1 MGDSQCKSTE
11 MEDTICQSNLEFALG
26 SQKSDK
32 ALNNSPKASLNVN
45 VKEMGKIITFSP
57 PKARA
62 NIDDITKELHCQLCH
77 GWFHKPVMLSC
88 SHNFCKAC
96 IEKSW
101 RHHQKTICPECLIPC
116 QNKSFIPNT
125 VLERLVLRI
134 KDLPL
139 TQAQPQCQEH
149 GENLKLFSKQEGK
162 LACFQ
167 CKDVRHS
174 QEFMQIT
181 EAVHV
186 YTGKMTI
193 NQAQVEASLKEL
205 QRLKC
210 LQEEAICAHKE
221 NKLHLQQ
228 NISLEFLKLHQFL
241 HNKEKQLLDELQE
254 MGKKLDD
261 EMEKSLNQLQEQCV
275 LAKEMLVDIQVQMEQ
290 HNPFDFLGDI
300 TAFLS
305 SLEKGIEV
313 LSPRDFI
320 SKELSL
326 GKFKGPI
333 QYMTWKEMQ
342 SILCPGLCLIT
353 LDPKTAHPNLVISE
367 DRTSVWHGDVKQMIP
382 DNPERFDSSVAVLGL
397 EGFTNGKWYW
407 EVEVARKTKWT
418 LGVVRESINRKGCC
432 PLTPM
437 DGFWLLRLRNHVE
450 LKALDVPSFSMVLKC
465 SLKKVGIYLDYE
477 GGQVSF
483 YNAEEMSHIYTFSST
498 FIEKLLPYFCPCLN
512 DSGDNLEPL
521 SIIHPFGMSSDEQ

>member
-1 MGDSQCKSTE
+1 MGKMITLSPPT
-11 MEDTICQSNLEFALG
+11 TRANLE
-26 SQKSDK
+26 
-32 ALNNSPKASLNVN
+32 
-45 VKEMGKIITFSP
+45 
-57 PKARA
+57 
-62 NIDDITKELHCQLCH
+62 DITKELHCQLCH
-77 GWFHKPVMLSC
+77 DWFHRPVMLSC
-88 SHNFCKAC
+88 SHNFCKTC

-101 RHHQKTICPECLIPC
+101 KHHQKTVCPECLIPC
-116 QNKSFIPNT
+116 PNKSYIPNT
-125 VLERLVLRI
+125 VLERLVLRM

-139 TQAQPQCQEH
+139 NQGPPQCKEH
-149 GENLKLFSKQEGK
+149 GESLKLFSKQEGK

-193 NQAQVEASLKEL
+193 TQAQVEANLKEL

-210 LQEEAICAHKE
+210 MQEEAICANKE

-228 NISLEFLKLHQFL
+228 NISLEFLRLHQFL
-241 HNKEKQLLDELQE
+241 HNKEKQLQDELKE
-254 MGKKLDD
+254 TGKKLYE
-261 EMEKSLNQLQEQCV
+261 EMDKSLNQLQEQCV

-290 HNPFDFLGDI
+290 HNPFDFLRDI
-300 TAFLS
+300 TAFLG

-313 LSPRDFI
+313 LTPRDFI
-320 SKELSL
+320 SRELCL
-326 GKFKGPI
+326 GIFKGPI
-333 QYMTWKEMQ
+333 QYMMWKEME

-367 DRTSVWHGDVKQMIP
+367 DRTSVWHGDIKQMIP
-382 DNPERFDSSVAVLGL
+382 DNPQRFDSSVAVLGS
-397 EGFTNGKWYW
+397 EGFTKGKWYW
-407 EVEVARKTKWT
+407 EVEVIRKTKWT
-418 LGVVRESINRKGCC
+418 VGVVRESINRKGCC

-450 LKALDVPSFSMVLKC
+450 LKALDVPSFSLVLKC
-465 SLKKVGIYLDYE
+465 SLSKVGIYLDYE

-498 FIEKLLPYFCPCLN
+498 FTEKLLPYFCPCLN
-512 DSGDNLEPL
+512 DSGGNIEPL
-521 SIIHPFGMSSDEQ
+521 SIIHPFGKSSDKH

>member
-1 MGDSQCKSTE
+1 
-11 MEDTICQSNLEFALG
+11 MEDIS
-26 SQKSDK
+26 
-32 ALNNSPKASLNVN
+32 
-45 VKEMGKIITFSP
+45 
-57 PKARA
+57 
-62 NIDDITKELHCQLCH
+62 KELHCQLCH
-77 GWFHKPVMLSC
+77 DWFCKPVMLSC
-88 SHNFCKAC
+88 SHNFCKVC

-101 RHHQKTICPECLIPC
+101 KQNQKTVCPECLIPC
-116 QNKSFIPNT
+116 QNKSFIPNM

-139 TQAQPQCQEH
+139 TQGPPLCQEH

-167 CKDVRHS
+167 CKDIRHS

-186 YTGKMTI
+186 FTEKITT
-193 NQAQVEASLKEL
+193 NQAQVQANLKEI

-210 LQEEAICAHKE
+210 MQEEAICSHKE
-221 NKLHLQQ
+221 NKIYLQQ

-241 HNKEKQLLDELQE
+241 HHREKQFLNELQE
-254 MGKKLDD
+254 IGKKLDED
-261 EMEKSLNQLQEQCV
+261 MERSLNELQEQCV
-275 LAKEMLVDIQVQMEQ
+275 LAKEMLVDIQAQMEQ

-313 LSPRDFI
+313 LTPRDFI
-320 SKELSL
+320 FRELSL

-333 QYMTWKEMQ
+333 QYMMWKEME

-367 DRTSVWHGDVKQMIP
+367 DRTSVWHGDVKQIIP

-397 EGFTNGKWYW
+397 EGFTQGKWYW

-432 PLTPM
+432 TLTPM
-437 DGFWLLRLRNHVE
+437 DGFWLLRLRNQVE
-450 LKALDVPSFSMVLKC
+450 LKALDVPSFSAVLKH
-465 SLKKVGIYLDYE
+465 SLSKVGIYLDYE

-483 YNAEEMSHIYTFSST
+483 YNAEEMSHIYTFSSM

-512 DSGDNLEPL
+512 NSGDNIEPL
-521 SIIHPFGMSSDEQ
+521 RIVHPFRTSSDKQ